1 MNTWNYVPL
10 LGLSVCLGVIRPESS
25 EREDERTIPDPF
37 FKMASEVNQSGE
49 SPESQSLDR
58 LPGTEVMS

>member
-10 LGLSVCLGVIRPESS
+10 LGLSVCLGVIHPESS
-25 EREDERTIPDPF
+25 EREDERTIPDSF
-37 FKMASEVNQSGE
+37 FKIASEVNQSGE
-49 SPESQSLDR
+49 SPESQSFDR